1 MSSIDALYVLMI
13 AAAQFLHDNGVLL
26 HYSDH
31 LKGLNNLYFIDPVWL
46 ADMLAHIITVPEKQA
61 FVQNGILQES
71 HVKIIFHGNKNFPEK
86 FLPQYLQLLE
96 RFEIALS
103 LGQGSLLI
111 PSMLPVQRPAIPFA
125 SPLPRIRS
133 STKSEPKLV
142 PISSLVGMKHK
153 DGLPGV
159 DDKEDNENSQLI
171 KIVDG
176 KEVIST
182 PVVCVRRR
190 YRMAYIP
197 SGFWSRLISR
207 LIINLK
213 RSGLVESRSA
223 FGEPPII
230 YWRRG
235 IVVMHGSGRFLVESI
250 QPAKSGL
257 SAVFASMV

>member
-1 MSSIDALYVLMI
+1 MLLMLII

-111 PSMLPVQRPAIPFA
+111 PSMLPVQRPALPFA
-125 SPLPRIRS
+125 APLPRVHCS
-133 STKSEPKLV
+133 SKSEPKLV
-142 PISSLVGMKHK
+142 PISSLVGMKHHEGALEVNSSS
-153 DGLPGV
+153 DGQSP
-159 DDKEDNENSQLI
+159 QLI

-176 KEVIST
+176 KEVIAT

-213 RSGLVESRSA
+213 RSGLVETRGA
-223 FGEPPII
+223 YGEPSII

-235 IVVMHGSGRFLVESI
+235 IVVMHGAGKFLVESI

-257 SAVFASMV
+257 LVTLLA